1 MSALSSRSSSM
12 AEITVKGL
20 NFHYQH
26 LGKGRGDERLVV
38 FLHGLV
44 MDNLSS
50 WYFTVANP
58 VAQQAEVLLY
68 DLRGHGKSDRPEG
81 GYTVAEQI
89 DDLIAL
95 LDALGLSDRPLE
107 LVGNSF
113 GGLLATAFT
122 LRHPER
128 VRGLTLID
136 AQVHDEAWAEE
147 MRSSLGLE
155 GDDLKE
161 AIATNFQHWLGR
173 HSERKRNRLAKNA
186 AELVYETSL
195 VRDLGA
201 SPAPLT
207 SDIANIQA
215 PVRAL
220 YGENSDVRVRGE
232 ELAAML
238 KSCELTLHAGC
249 THSVLWEETTVV
261 REAILTWTT
270 RGLEEVREG

>member
-1 MSALSSRSSSM
+1 M
-12 AEITVKGL
+12 AEVSVKGL
-20 NFHYQH
+20 NFHYQL
-26 LGKGRGDERLVV
+26 LGEGRGDGRLVV

-58 VAQQAEVLLY
+58 VAQHAEVLLY
-68 DLRGHGKSDRPEG
+68 DLRGHGKSSRPAH
-81 GYTVAEQI
+81 GYTVDEQV
-89 DDLIAL
+89 DDLVEIL
-95 LDALGLSDRPLE
+95 NALGLADRPLE

-128 VRGLTLID
+128 VRGLTLVD
-136 AQVHDEAWAEE
+136 AQVHDEAWGEE
-147 MRSSLGLE
+147 MRGSLGLE

-161 AIATNFQHWLGR
+161 AITTNFQHWLGR

-195 VRDLGA
+195 VSDLGA
-201 SPAPLT
+201 SSPPKDEDYAGL
-207 SDIANIQA
+207 QA

-220 YGENSDVRVRGE
+220 YGADSDVRTRGE
-232 ELAAML
+232 ELSSQL
-238 KSCELTLHAGC
+238 QSCELSIHAGC
-249 THSVLWEETTVV
+249 THSVLWEETNDV
-261 REAILTWTT
+261 RDEVLIWTT
-270 RGLEEVREG
+270 RGLDKGEAS

>member
-1 MSALSSRSSSM
+1 M

-20 NFHYQH
+20 NFHYQL
-26 LGKGRGDERLVV
+26 LGKGCGDERLVV

-58 VAQQAEVLLY
+58 VAQHAEVLLY
-68 DLRGHGKSDRPEG
+68 DLRGHGKSSRPKT
-81 GYTVAEQI
+81 GYSIEEQVN
-89 DDLIAL
+89 DLVEL
-95 LDALGLSDRPLE
+95 LDALGLADRPLE

-128 VRGLTLID
+128 VRGLTLVD

-147 MRSSLGLE
+147 MRGSLSLE

-161 AIATNFQHWLGR
+161 AITKNFQHWLGR

-195 VRDLGA
+195 VSDLGA
-201 SPAPLT
+201 SSPPGPGYVA
-207 SDIANIQA
+207 SIKA

-220 YGENSDVRVRGE
+220 YGEYSDVRERGE
-232 ELAAML
+232 ELARQL
-238 KSCELTLHAGC
+238 QSCELSIHTDC
-249 THSVLWEETTVV
+249 THSVLWEKTSDV
-261 REAILTWTT
+261 RNEVLAWTT
-270 RGLEEVREG
+270 RGLREGESS